1 MGHQPKYEQ
10 YDKQMKTDTACS
22 RFLFGRHRRY
32 RCHLGCSQSG
42 RPRGP
47 SQTGGVAVHAIYDRD
62 EFRPR
67 RFQAEWL
74 PDSSGYTVME
84 LAPVRML
91 MARYLIEHLPPG
103 PR

>member
-1 MGHQPKYEQ
+1 M
-10 YDKQMKTDTACS
+10 
-22 RFLFGRHRRY
+22 
-32 RCHLGCSQSG
+32 
-42 RPRGP
+42 
-47 SQTGGVAVHAIYDRD
+47 HAIYDRD